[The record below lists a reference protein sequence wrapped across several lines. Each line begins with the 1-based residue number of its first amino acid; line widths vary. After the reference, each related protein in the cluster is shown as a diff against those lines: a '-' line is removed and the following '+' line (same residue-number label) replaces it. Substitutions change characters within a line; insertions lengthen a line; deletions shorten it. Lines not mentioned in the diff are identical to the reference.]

1 MNKFRILN
9 LVFLISILLFL
20 SCSKQIEGTVVD
32 NFNNPIKDVNVT
44 IRNTDYAAQ
53 TNAKGEFSIDYAA
66 GEFTIEFEAEGYI
79 GRQEVLQITEKQ
91 TYPLKQKKLV
101 KMPHQPGIY
110 VGSPEL
116 GDYIELKSQSNIHYN
131 TTQSASNGFFTKK
144 SRHYYVE
151 NKDSLTV
158 IKLDSLNKVLFYHY
172 NIKNFLLGRLGED
185 MKVAELS
192 VDIFTPRAKANQ
204 AIRGQKEKITNSI
217 YVSGFNIEFDVDYV
231 YVFENGISTSK
242 TLPSVYLFRF
252 EKK

>member
-1 MNKFRILN
+1 MNRFCTLN
-9 LVFLISILLFL
+9 LILLLSILLL
-20 SCSKQIEGTVVD
+20 SSCNKQIEGTVVD
-32 NFNNPIKDVNVT
+32 NFDNPLKDVNVT
-44 IRNTDYAAQ
+44 IRNTNYAAQ

-66 GEFTIEFEAEGYI
+66 GDFTIEFEKEGYI
-79 GRQEVLQITEKQ
+79 RRQEVLQITEKQ
-91 TYPLKQKKLV
+91 TYPLKQKIIIK
-101 KMPHQPGIY
+101 KPHQAGIY

-131 TTQSASNGFFTKK
+131 TIQSASNGFFTKK
-144 SRHYYVE
+144 SRHYFVE

-158 IKLDSLNKVLFYHY
+158 IKLDSLNNVLFYHY
-172 NIKNFLLGRLGED
+172 NIKNFLLGRLGEN

-204 AIRGQKEKITNSI
+204 AIRHQKEKITNSL
-217 YVSGFNIEFDVDYV
+217 YVSGFDVDFDVDYV

-242 TLPSVYLFRF
+242 TPPSVYLFRF